1 MPVSFGDTKA
11 FTFPHGFFSIMGAYI
26 SLIIGCI
33 LVNNFVL
40 TQILGICPFLG
51 VSKSTKTALGMG
63 GAVIFVM
70 TIAGLVTACINQFLL
85 IPFEVTYLN
94 TIVFILVIAGLVQ
107 ILEILLQV
115 ISKPLYEA
123 LGIYLPLITTN
134 CAVLGAALICA
145 KGEFSLLKSTV
156 YCFASAVGFAFA
168 LVLFSSIRE
177 RLELARPPKSLRG
190 LPLTLITAGLLAMA
204 FMGFSGLGN

>member
-1 MPVSFGDTKA
+1 
-11 FTFPHGFFSIMGAYI
+11 
-26 SLIIGCI
+26 
-33 LVNNFVL
+33 
-40 TQILGICPFLG
+40 
-51 VSKSTKTALGMG
+51 
-63 GAVIFVM
+63 M
-70 TIAGLVTACINQFLL
+70 TCNR
-85 IPFEVTYLN
+85 
-94 TIVFILVIAGLVQ
+94 
-107 ILEILLQV
+107 

-134 CAVLGAALICA
+134 CAVLGAALLCA

-156 YCFASAVGFAFA
+156 YCCASAVGFAFA

-177 RLELARPPKSLRG
+177 RLELARPPKALRG

>member
-1 MPVSFGDTKA
+1 MAS
-11 FTFPHGFFSIMGAYI
+11 YL

-70 TIAGLVTACINQFLL
+70 TIAGFFTSCIHHFLL
-85 IPFEVTYLN
+85 KPHGVTYLS
-94 TIVFILVIAGLVQ
+94 TIVFILAIAGIVQ
-107 ILEILLQV
+107 IVEILMQKF
-115 ISKPLYEA
+115 SQSLYQE
-123 LGIYLPLITTN
+123 LGIFLPLITTN
-134 CAVLGAALICA
+134 CAVLGAAILCQQ
-145 KGEFSLLKSTV
+145 KDYGLVKSTV
-156 YCFASAVGFAFA
+156 FCAASAVGFALA
-168 LVLFSSIRE
+168 LLLFSSIRE
-177 RLELARPPKSLRG
+177 RMELSRPPLCLKG

>member
-1 MPVSFGDTKA
+1 
-11 FTFPHGFFSIMGAYI
+11 MGTYI

-70 TIAGLVTACINQFLL
+70 TIAGFVTACINHFLL
-85 IPFEVTYLN
+85 IPNNVTYLS

-115 ISKPLYEA
+115 FSKALYDA

-134 CAVLGAALICA
+134 CAVLGAALICSQNDF
-145 KGEFSLLKSTV
+145 GLLKSTV
-156 YCFASAVGFAFA
+156 YCCASAVGFALA

-177 RLELARPPKSLRG
+177 RLELAHPPKVLQG

-204 FMGFSGLGN
+204 FMGFSGLGK

>member
-1 MPVSFGDTKA
+1 MAS
-11 FTFPHGFFSIMGAYI
+11 YI
-26 SLIIGCI
+26 SLILGCI

-70 TIAGLVTACINQFLL
+70 TIAGFFTSL
-85 IPFEVTYLN
+85 IYHSMLKPYGVAYLQ
-94 TIVFILVIAGLVQ
+94 TIVFILAIAGIVQ
-107 ILEILLQV
+107 ILEILLQRF
-115 ISKPLYEA
+115 SEPLYKA

-134 CAVLGAALICA
+134 CAVLGAALICSQ
-145 KGEFSLLKSTV
+145 KDYGLLKSTI
-156 YCFASAVGFAFA
+156 YCAASATGFALA
-168 LVLFSSIRE
+168 LLIFSSIRE
-177 RLELARPPKSLRG
+177 RLDLARPPMVLKG

-204 FMGFSGLGN
+204 FMGFSGLGK

>member
-1 MPVSFGDTKA
+1 
-11 FTFPHGFFSIMGAYI
+11 MGTYI

-70 TIAGLVTACINQFLL
+70 TIAGLVTAAINQFLL
-85 IPFEVTYLN
+85 IPYEVTYLS

-115 ISKPLYEA
+115 FSKPLYEA

-134 CAVLGAALICA
+134 CAVLGAALICSQN
-145 KGEFSLLKSTV
+145 EFSLLKSTI
-156 YCFASAVGFAFA
+156 YCCASAVGFAFA
-168 LVLFSSIRE
+168 LVLFASLRE
-177 RLELARPPKSLRG
+177 RLELARPPKILKG

-204 FMGFSGLGN
+204 FMGFAGLGK

>member
-1 MPVSFGDTKA
+1 
-11 FTFPHGFFSIMGAYI
+11 MGSYI
-26 SLIIGCI
+26 SLIVGCI

-70 TIAGLVTACINQFLL
+70 TISGFFTACIHHFLL
-85 IPFEVTYLN
+85 VPYQVTYLS
-94 TIVFILVIAGLVQ
+94 TIVFILAIAGIVQ
-107 ILEILLQV
+107 ILEILMQRF
-115 ISKPLYEA
+115 SEGLYRA

-134 CAVLGAALICA
+134 CAVLGAALLCSQ
-145 KGEFSLLKSTV
+145 KDYGLLKSTV
-156 YCFASAVGFAFA
+156 FCAASAVGFALA
-168 LVLFSSIRE
+168 LLIFSSIRE
-177 RLELARPPKSLRG
+177 RLELARPPMALKG

-204 FMGFSGLGN
+204 FMGFSGLGK

>member
-1 MPVSFGDTKA
+1 
-11 FTFPHGFFSIMGAYI
+11 MGSYF

-40 TQILGICPFLG
+40 TRILGICPFLG

-70 TIAGLVTACINQFLL
+70 TIAGFVTACINHFLL
-85 IPFEVTYLN
+85 VPNSVTYLS

-115 ISKPLYEA
+115 FSKALYDA

-134 CAVLGAALICA
+134 CAVLGAALICSQNDF
-145 KGEFSLLKSTV
+145 GLLKSTV
-156 YCFASAVGFAFA
+156 YCCASAVGFALA

-177 RLELARPPKSLRG
+177 RLELAHPPKVLQG

-204 FMGFSGLGN
+204 FMGFSGLGK